1 MSLVQLRLIKFAR
14 LKSLIKTLLG
24 IKVEKPSCNVNIL
37 KVKDSLLVTSEVTTM
52 IEFDK
57 DDL

>member
-1 MSLVQLRLIKFAR
+1 MRLIKFAR